1 MYDNLFS
8 ELKPVHRAGSCKRSR
23 SRQRIGRTGTRRE
36 IECQVLMAS
45 MRQPA
50 PSRRTRC
57 ADIVDIF
64 GRGFIGMMAGWTGAL
79 LVILVISAL
88 IRCVG

>member
-8 ELKPVHRAGSCKRSR
+8 ELKPSHRAGSCKRSR
-23 SRQRIGRTGTRRE
+23 SRPRIGGTGMRRE

-45 MRQPA
+45 TRQPA

-57 ADIVDIF
+57 ADIVDIS
-64 GRGFIGMMAGWTGAL
+64 GRGFIGIVAGWTGAL

-88 IRCVG
+88 IRFFG